1 MRRELSPRM
10 SNTTYQQFLDG
21 LLEQFSPKDQ
31 SRGELNA
38 RAELAD
44 FKGDAS
50 RRAELEKI
58 VAIYDAKQGEYD
70 DLFHILLR
78 ESHDSGIGGPAV
90 ELLELACDDDR
101 CAHMARSML
110 GSPYI
115 KDKDW
120 VQAVFDRA
128 VGLPLTWRDALAEL
142 ARAPSIEKWDE
153 VMRFAPPEREY
164 HWARDAIARLDELG
178 VDGDWLFKFA
188 TRLGTI
194 PDAYRLCEEGWVSP
208 EVVAA
213 RGEGSPI
220 QGSWLALAAISA
232 HARGDDLGCVRYVR
246 AARACE
252 ECPEIRDIWLER
264 LRDSASESLLG
275 LLDAA

>member
-1 MRRELSPRM
+1 M
-10 SNTTYQQFLDG
+10 SNTTYQHFLDR

-31 SRGELNA
+31 ERGELNA

-44 FKGDAS
+44 FSGDAQ
-50 RRAELEKI
+50 RRAELEKL

-78 ESHDSGIGGPAV
+78 ESHDSGIGAPAV
-90 ELLELACDDDR
+90 ELLELACDEDR

-110 GSPYI
+110 SSPYI
-115 KDKDW
+115 TDKGF
-120 VQAVFDRA
+120 VQAAFDRA
-128 VGLPLTWRDALAEL
+128 VGLPLSWCDALAEL
-142 ARAPSIEKWDE
+142 ALEPSVERWDE
-153 VMRFAPPEREY
+153 LMRFAPPEREY
-164 HWARDAIARLDELG
+164 HWARDAVARLDALG
-178 VDGDWLFKFA
+178 LDGDWLFKFA

-220 QGSWLALAAISA
+220 KGSWLALAAISA
-232 HARGDDLGCVRYVR
+232 QARGDDLGCVRYVR
-246 AARACE
+246 AAQQCE

-264 LRDSASESLLG
+264 LRDNANETLLG